1 MTLRLKFAF
10 FMIKGPPV
18 SNWIRTPMQNLPGI
32 LAPEDQNLGN
42 KERKGVK
49 VKYNLKSMV
58 E

>member
-49 VKYNLKSMV
+49 V
-58 E
+58 